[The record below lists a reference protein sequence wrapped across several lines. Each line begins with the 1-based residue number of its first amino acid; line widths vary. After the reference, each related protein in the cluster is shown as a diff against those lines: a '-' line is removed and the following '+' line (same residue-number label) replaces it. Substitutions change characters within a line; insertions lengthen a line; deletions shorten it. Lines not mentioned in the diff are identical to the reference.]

1 MKTTPFIKRLFASV
15 FTAVT
20 LATLATVSL
29 NQSAFA
35 EVVDEESLTS
45 MEPVIVGMMEPMDTI
60 ENVKIE
66 ATGEDFAILNYMGTI
81 TTINNVKI
89 DLSEG
94 EYAYGIQNGE
104 MSSITTISNVDIT
117 VSASEVAY
125 GICNTNATIGT
136 ITGADIVANSDSG
149 KVYGFYNGGTES
161 TNITSFSGNI
171 TATTADGTA
180 TALYL
185 VCGNT
190 AADYTFN
197 FNGDTTLTATATGD
211 KGTAYSLYGT
221 SAQSYTL
228 TADSYSTTI
237 ALNGDIKV
245 YSGWANEPI
254 SLTLDSGT
262 YVVSAGA
269 TITVDNTASEDL
281 TGSYLSINEGACLT
295 LLGDTTFDVTNDVI
309 TLNVETL
316 TAAAMLVITEG
327 ASVDGLS
334 DIYIILSGDA
344 AVAGA
349 WDDAMLS
356 TIISDAG
363 GALNGISYTVYSG
376 SDIVSTGVLSSI
388 PEPSTATLSLPAL
401 AGLCARRRRCR
412 KAA

>member
-35 EVVDEESLTS
+35 AVADEDSLVD
-45 MEPVIVGMMEPMDTI
+45 MDPVEITGYKDSISNGTI
-60 ENVKIE
+60 REMGWNADVM
-66 ATGEDFAILNYMGTI
+66 AYTAILNCWATI
-81 TTINNVKI
+81 GEINNVKI
-89 DLSEG
+89 VNAENVNYQKVGIYNMGGTINTISDVDIEMSSSNSTYGIYNQDYKIGSISNTTIAATSTNSE
-94 EYAYGIQNGE
+94 AYGIYNMYG
-104 MSSITTISNVDIT
+104 SIDSISNTTITAISNSS
-117 VSASEVAY
+117 SAYALYDECDGAPTTWNF
-125 GICNTNATIGT
+125 GGNTTLIA
-136 ITGADIVANSDSG
+136 
-149 KVYGFYNGGTES
+149 NGGLKSYAIYT
-161 TNITSFSGNI
+161 TGN
-171 TATTADGTA
+171 
-180 TALYL
+180 
-185 VCGNT
+185 
-190 AADYTFN
+190 
-197 FNGDTTLTATATGD
+197 TTLTSLDSEGSAANATVSMTGD
-211 KGTAYSLYGT
+211 IYVGYGYS
-221 SAQSYTL
+221 SL
-228 TADSYSTTI
+228 TIASGNYVLAGDSTTI
-237 ALNGDIKV
+237 
-245 YSGWANEPI
+245 
-254 SLTLDSGT
+254 
-262 YVVSAGA
+262 
-269 TITVDNTASEDL
+269 TAS
-281 TGSYLSINEGACLT
+281 GVNINEGASLT
-295 LLGDTTFDVTNDVI
+295 LTGLTTFTNDTLI
-309 TLNVETL
+309 LNVDTL